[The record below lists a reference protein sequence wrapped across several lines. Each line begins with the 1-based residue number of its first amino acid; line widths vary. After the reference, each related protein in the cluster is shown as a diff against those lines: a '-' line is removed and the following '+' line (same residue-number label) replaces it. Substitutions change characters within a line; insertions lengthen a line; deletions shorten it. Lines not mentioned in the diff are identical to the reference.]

1 MLHTIRESLSQLRGL
16 SSRICVSLV
25 INSCPPQKISFESE
39 VENVYMCVF
48 KLFPFRER
56 GFLRKQ

>member
-1 MLHTIRESLSQLRGL
+1 M
-16 SSRICVSLV
+16 SLV

-48 KLFPFRER
+48 KVFPFRER
-56 GFLRKQ
+56 VFKENNEKHSFYLKYIS